1 VTDPSSPPPLPAGE
15 LAHLRRARD
24 QTDREYARPLD
35 VPTMARTALMS
46 PAHFSRQFRRA
57 FGEPPYA
64 YLLTRRVERAQALL
78 RRGDLSVTEVCTE
91 VGFTSLGSF
100 SAKFAEVAGESPSS
114 YRARDHG
121 ALAAVPP
128 CVQRAW
134 TRPSRDG
141 EAPGRVRT

>member
-1 VTDPSSPPPLPAGE
+1 MDDPTAPPLRADE
-15 LAHLRRARD
+15 VAHLRRARD
-24 QTDREYARPLD
+24 QMDREYARALD

-57 FGEPPYA
+57 FGETPYA

-78 RRGDLSVTEVCTE
+78 RRRDRSVTEVCAE

-100 SAKFAEVAGESPSS
+100 SAKFAEVAGEPPSS
-114 YRARDHG
+114 YRARDHA
-121 ALAAVPP
+121 ALSAVPP
-128 CVQRAW
+128 CVQKAW

-141 EAPGRVRT
+141 EATGRVRT